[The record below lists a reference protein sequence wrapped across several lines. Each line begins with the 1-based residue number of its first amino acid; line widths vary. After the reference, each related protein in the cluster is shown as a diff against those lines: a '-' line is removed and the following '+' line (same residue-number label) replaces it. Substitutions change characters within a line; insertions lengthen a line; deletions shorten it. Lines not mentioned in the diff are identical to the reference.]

1 MKKQRKRIY
10 TALLCTCFL
19 FSTASVP
26 VSAAET
32 EQEEE
37 MTTLSSRSGG
47 TEVSTKE
54 ALTSALVDSNISKI
68 TLEKDIDIND
78 ALTVNRAVKL
88 DLNGFVLRM
97 TGEDSV
103 IKVGQGGE
111 LTIADSNKDKT
122 HKFAQNTA
130 GLSAGLWE
138 LVDDSSTTSKT
149 VNGGII
155 TGGKAQKGGGV
166 YVAPGGKLHMTGG
179 SIVGCQ
185 ASKDGGGVYLDDD
198 SQTDA
203 SSEFTMTDSS
213 IIGCT
218 ASGHGGGVAVNPAC
232 KFTMDNDSEI
242 RSCTARLGGGVY
254 TNNSDTN
261 RKGVFTLRNGAILSC
276 TADTSG
282 FLFSQGGGVYNS
294 GAFIME
300 GGTIKGCTAIKER
313 PTGGVLNR
321 REFTMSGG
329 MIGESEN
336 DESHVY
342 NDAITAAVFTI
353 SGDATIYTN
362 VANDSRLN
370 ADGGKVFGEVT
381 NAVKNWSSAVI
392 AGTEGVAGS
401 TEFKGKVTNNCIIE
415 KGQFTGDVTNDGGG
429 TIKGGVFTGSVTN
442 NLGTILGGD
451 FSKAS
456 LSGEL
461 VITFDPNNGGNSSKQ
476 KVDWSKEGT
485 PLEVPTTEPTKE
497 GHTFEGW
504 YYDNN
509 GVNTKWDFKTD
520 RARYTMTLKAKW
532 EANTYNVTVKDD
544 GNGTA
549 SADPAPAKMG
559 AEVSLTATPNSGY
572 HFKKWEV
579 VPDKVKI
586 ENNKFTMPAAHV
598 TVKAIFERNTSSG
611 GSGGG
616 GGGTTYY
623 TLTFETNGGDSIQA
637 IRAARGKTL
646 DLSAYTPMR
655 DGYDFGGWYADKDL
669 TQRITEIKLS
679 GSKTVYADWKKREP
693 DEPDAVKN
701 PFADVNAGDW
711 FYRDV
716 LFSYEKG
723 LMSGMDAAA
732 FAPYA
737 NTTRAQIAV
746 IFYRMEGSPAVEGE
760 NSFTDVVRGSGTA
773 WFYDAVTWA
782 QQNGIMGGYDNSS
795 FAPNDPITREQLA
808 AIFYRY
814 AQYKSYDTTQ
824 GGMAIREFG
833 DYESISD
840 YAMGAMAWA
849 VNTGLV
855 KGDSNLLYPNG
866 TATRAEIAAM
876 LHRFV
881 ENGMK

>member
-37 MTTLSSRSGG
+37 MTTLSSRSGEA
-47 TEVSTKE
+47 EVSTVE
-54 ALTSALVDSNISKI
+54 DLTSALGDSTKDTVKLTANII
-68 TLEKDIDIND
+68 IDTT
-78 ALTVNRAVKL
+78 LTVNRAVTL
-88 DLNGFVLRM
+88 DLNGFVLRIP
-97 TGEDSV
+97 EKDSV
-103 IKVGQGGE
+103 IKVEQGGE
-111 LTIADSNKDKT
+111 LTIADSDKT
-122 HKFAQNTA
+122 TEHKFAQNPD
-130 GLSAGLWE
+130 GLWV
-138 LVDDSSTTSKT
+138 LVSDDSTTSKT
-149 VNGGII
+149 VKGGII

-166 YVAPGGKLHMTGG
+166 YVAPGGKLNMTGG

-185 ASKDGGGVYLDDD
+185 AKFGGGVYLDNND
-198 SQTDA
+198 QTGEP
-203 SSEFTMTDSS
+203 SEFTMTSS
-213 IIGCT
+213 RIIGCT
-218 ASGHGGGVAVNPAC
+218 ASDNGGGVAVNPAC
-232 KFTMDNDSEI
+232 TFTMNNGSEI
-242 RSCTARLGGGVY
+242 RSCTARNGGGVY
-254 TNNSDTN
+254 TNTS
-261 RKGVFTLRNGAILSC
+261 RKNGNGVFTLRNGAILSC
-276 TADTSG
+276 MVNTSEHPR
-282 FLFSQGGGVYNS
+282 SRGGGVYNEGS
-294 GAFIME
+294 FIME
-300 GGTIKGCTAIKER
+300 NGTIKGCTAIKER
-313 PTGGVLNR
+313 LTGGVYNLK
-321 REFTMSGG
+321 EFTMSGG
-329 MIGESEN
+329 TIGEEGKTD

-342 NDAITAAVFTI
+342 NVADKTAAFTI
-353 SGDATIYTN
+353 SGTAKIYTN

-370 ADGGKVFGEVT
+370 ADGGEIFGEVT

-392 AGTEGVAGS
+392 AGTEGAADS

-415 KGQFTGDVTNDGGG
+415 KGQFTGEVVNGGSG
-429 TIKGGVFTGSVTN
+429 TIRGGAFKGSVTN
-442 NLGTILGGD
+442 NLGAILGGD
-451 FSKAS
+451 FSQAT

-461 VITFDPNNGGNSSKQ
+461 AITFDPDNGEEPDTQ
-476 KVDWSKEGT
+476 KVDWSHGGAT
-485 PLEVPTTEPTKE
+485 LTAPSEPTKE
-497 GHTFEGW
+497 EHTFEGW

-509 GVNTKWDFKTD
+509 GENTEWNFETD
-520 RARYTMTLKAKW
+520 RAKYTMTLTAQWK
-532 EANTYNVTVKDD
+532 ANTYTVTVKDD

-549 SADPAPAKMG
+549 LADPASAKMG
-559 AEVSLTATPNSGY
+559 AEVRLTAMPNSGY
-572 HFKKWEV
+572 HFKEWEV
-579 VPDKVKI
+579 IPDKVKI
-586 ENNKFTMPAAHV
+586 EDNKFTMPAAHV

-611 GSGGG
+611 SGGGG

-623 TLTFETNGGDSIQA
+623 TLTFETNGGDSMQA

-655 DGYDFGGWYADKDL
+655 DGYDFGGWYADKAL

-679 GSKTVYADWKKREP
+679 GSKTVYADWKKR
-693 DEPDAVKN
+693 EPDAVKN

-782 QQNGIMGGYDNSS
+782 QKNGIMGGYSNSS

-814 AQYKSYDTTQ
+814 AQYKGYDTTQ
-824 GGMAIREFG
+824 GGMAIREFD

-855 KGDSNLLYPNG
+855 KGDSNLLYPKG
-866 TATRAEIAAM
+866 TATRAELAAL
-876 LHRFV
+876 LHRFA

>member
-37 MTTLSSRSGG
+37 MTTLSNRSGG
-47 TEVSTKE
+47 AEVSTKDE
-54 ALTSALVDSNISKI
+54 LTSALGDSNISKI
-68 TLEKDIDIND
+68 TLKQDIAISDT
-78 ALTVNRAVKL
+78 LTVNRAVTL
-88 DLNGFVLRM
+88 DLSGFVLQR
-97 TGEDSV
+97 TGEGSV
-103 IKVGQGGE
+103 IKVEQGGE
-111 LTIADSNKDKT
+111 LTIADSGKDT
-122 HKFAQNTA
+122 AHKFDQNTA
-130 GLSAGLWE
+130 GLWE
-138 LVDDSSTTSKT
+138 LNSNGSET

-166 YVAPGGKLHMTGG
+166 YVAPGGKLNMTGG

-185 ASKDGGGVYLDDD
+185 ARYGGGVYLDNND
-198 SQTDA
+198 QTGEP
-203 SSEFTMTDSS
+203 SEFTMTSRS

-218 ASGHGGGVAVNPAC
+218 ASDYGGGVAVNPKC
-232 KFTMDNDSEI
+232 TFTMNNGSAV

-254 TNNSDTN
+254 TNNNGTN
-261 RKGVFTLRNGAILSC
+261 GPGVFTLRNGAILSC
-276 TADTSG
+276 KADSW
-282 FLFSQGGGVYNS
+282 GGGVYNEGS
-294 GAFIME
+294 FIME
-300 GGTIKGCTAIKER
+300 DGTIKNCTAGWDGSSS
-313 PTGGVLNR
+313 GGVFNH

-329 MIGESEN
+329 AIGEEN
-336 DESHVY
+336 KTDKSHVY
-342 NDAITAAVFTI
+342 NNSFTSAIFTI

-370 ADGGKVFGEVT
+370 ADGGEIFGDVT
-381 NAVKNWSSAVI
+381 NAVYSEYGAVI
-392 AGTEGVAGS
+392 AGTEGAADS
-401 TEFKGKVTNNCIIE
+401 TKFSGAVTNNE
-415 KGQFTGDVTNDGGG
+415 TGTIAGG
-429 TIKGGVFTGSVTN
+429 TFTHTVTN
-442 NLGTILGGD
+442 NVNTVTNNVGTILGGD
-451 FSKAS
+451 FSKAT
-456 LSGEL
+456 LIGKL
-461 VITFDPNNGGNSSKQ
+461 AITFDPNNEGNSSKQ
-476 KVDWSKEGT
+476 KVVWSTDGAE
-485 PLEVPTTEPTKE
+485 LLVPTPEPTKE

-509 GVNTKWDFKTD
+509 GKNTKWDFETD
-520 RARYTMTLKAKW
+520 RAKYTMTLTAQWKA
-532 EANTYNVTVKDD
+532 
-544 GNGTA
+544 
-549 SADPAPAKMG
+549 
-559 AEVSLTATPNSGY
+559 
-572 HFKKWEV
+572 
-579 VPDKVKI
+579 
-586 ENNKFTMPAAHV
+586 
-598 TVKAIFERNTSSG
+598 NTSSSG
-611 GSGGG
+611 GGG

-623 TLTFETNGGDSIQA
+623 TLTFETNGGGSMQA

-679 GSKTVYADWKKREP
+679 GSKTVYADWKKR
-693 DEPDAVKN
+693 EPDAVKN

-760 NSFTDVVRGSGTA
+760 NSFADVVRGSGTA

-782 QQNGIMGGYDNSS
+782 QQNGIMGGYGNSS

-814 AQYKSYDTTQ
+814 AQYKGYDTTQ
-824 GGMAIREFG
+824 GGMAIREFD

-840 YAMGAMAWA
+840 YAMSAMAWA

>member
-32 EQEEE
+32 EQGE
-37 MTTLSSRSGG
+37 MITLSNRSGEA
-47 TEVSTKE
+47 EVSMKD
-54 ALTSALVDSNISKI
+54 ALTSALGDSNISKI
-68 TLEKDIDIND
+68 TLKQDIAISDT
-78 ALTVNRAVKL
+78 LTVNRAVTL

-97 TGEDSV
+97 TKEGSV
-103 IKVGQGGE
+103 IKVEQGGE
-111 LTIADSNKDKT
+111 LTIADSDTDKA
-122 HKFAQNTA
+122 HKFVQST
-130 GLSAGLWE
+130 GGLWV
-138 LVDDSSTTSKT
+138 LVDDSSKT
-149 VNGGII
+149 VYGGII
-155 TGGKAQKGGGV
+155 TGGNAQKGGGV
-166 YVAPGGKLHMTGG
+166 YVAPGGKLNMTGG

-185 ASKDGGGVYLDDD
+185 AKFGGGVYLDNND
-198 SQTDA
+198 QTGEP
-203 SSEFTMTDSS
+203 SEFTMTSS
-213 IIGCT
+213 RIIGCT
-218 ASGHGGGVAVNPAC
+218 ASDNGGGVAVNPAC
-232 KFTMDNDSEI
+232 TFTMNNGSEI
-242 RSCTARLGGGVY
+242 RSCTARNGGGVY
-254 TNNSDTN
+254 TNTS
-261 RKGVFTLRNGAILSC
+261 RKNGNGVFTLRNGAILSC

-282 FLFSQGGGVYNS
+282 HLSSRGGGVYNEGS
-294 GAFIME
+294 FIME
-300 GGTIKGCTAIKER
+300 NGTIKGCTAIKMKER
-313 PTGGVLNR
+313 PTGGVYNLK
-321 REFTMSGG
+321 EFTMRGG
-329 MIGESEN
+329 TIGEEGENEN

-342 NDAITAAVFTI
+342 NAADTAAVFTI
-353 SGDATIYTN
+353 SGTAKIYTN
-362 VANDSRLN
+362 VYNDSRLN
-370 ADGGKVFGEVT
+370 ADGGEIFGEVT

-392 AGTEGVAGS
+392 AGTEGAAGS

-415 KGQFTGDVTNDGGG
+415 KGQFTGEVMNDGGG
-429 TIKGGVFTGSVTN
+429 TIKGGTFTGSVTN
-442 NLGTILGGD
+442 NLGAILGGD
-451 FSKAS
+451 FSQAES
-456 LSGEL
+456 LSGKL
-461 VITFDPNNGGNSSKQ
+461 VITFDPNNGDNSSRQEVYWK
-476 KVDWSKEGT
+476 KEGA
-485 PLEVPTTEPTKE
+485 PLIAPIPKPTKE
-497 GHTFEGW
+497 EHTFEGW
-504 YYDNN
+504 YYDNKGEN
-509 GVNTKWDFKTD
+509 RKWDFETD
-520 RARYTMTLKAKW
+520 RAQYTMTLTAKW
-532 EANTYNVTVKDD
+532 
-544 GNGTA
+544 
-549 SADPAPAKMG
+549 
-559 AEVSLTATPNSGY
+559 
-572 HFKKWEV
+572 
-579 VPDKVKI
+579 
-586 ENNKFTMPAAHV
+586 
-598 TVKAIFERNTSSG
+598 KANTSSSG
-611 GSGGG
+611 GGG

-623 TLTFETNGGDSIQA
+623 TLTFETNGGGSMQA

-679 GSKTVYADWKKREP
+679 GSKTVYADWKKR
-693 DEPDAVKN
+693 EPDAVKN

-760 NSFTDVVRGSGTA
+760 NSFTDVVRDSGTA

-782 QQNGIMGGYDNSS
+782 QKNGIMGGYGNSS

-814 AQYKSYDTTQ
+814 AQYKGYDTTQ
-824 GGMAIREFG
+824 GGMAIREFD

-855 KGDSNLLYPNG
+855 KGDSNLLYPKG
-866 TATRAEIAAM
+866 TATRAEIAA
-876 LHRFV
+876 LFHRFA

>member
-37 MTTLSSRSGG
+37 MTTLSSRSGEA
-47 TEVSTKE
+47 EVSTKD
-54 ALTSALVDSNISKI
+54 ALTSALGDSNISKI
-68 TLEKDIDIND
+68 TLKQDIAISDT
-78 ALTVNRAVKL
+78 LTVNRAVTL

-97 TGEDSV
+97 TKEGSV
-103 IKVGQGGE
+103 IKVEQGGE
-111 LTIADSNKDKT
+111 LTIADSDTDKA
-122 HKFAQNTA
+122 HKFVQST
-130 GLSAGLWE
+130 GGLWV
-138 LVDDSSTTSKT
+138 LVDDSSKT
-149 VNGGII
+149 VYGGII
-155 TGGKAQKGGGV
+155 TGGNAQKGGGV
-166 YVAPGGKLHMTGG
+166 YVAPGGKLNMTGG

-185 ASKDGGGVYLDDD
+185 AKFGGGVYLDNND
-198 SQTDA
+198 QTGEP
-203 SSEFTMTDSS
+203 SEFTMTSS
-213 IIGCT
+213 RIIGCT
-218 ASGHGGGVAVNPAC
+218 ASDNGGGVAVNPAC
-232 KFTMDNDSEI
+232 TFTMNNGSEI
-242 RSCTARLGGGVY
+242 RSCTARNGGGVY
-254 TNNSDTN
+254 TNTS
-261 RKGVFTLRNGAILSC
+261 RKNGNGVFTLRNGAILSC

-282 FLFSQGGGVYNS
+282 HLSSRGGGVYNEGS
-294 GAFIME
+294 FIME
-300 GGTIKGCTAIKER
+300 NGTIKGCTAIKMKER
-313 PTGGVLNR
+313 PTGGVYNLK
-321 REFTMSGG
+321 EFTMRGG
-329 MIGESEN
+329 TIGEEGENEN

-342 NDAITAAVFTI
+342 NAADTAAVFTI
-353 SGDATIYTN
+353 SGTAKIYTN
-362 VANDSRLN
+362 VYNDSRLN
-370 ADGGKVFGEVT
+370 ADGGEIFGEVT

-392 AGTEGVAGS
+392 AGTEGAAGS

-415 KGQFTGDVTNDGGG
+415 KGQFTGEVMNDGGG
-429 TIKGGVFTGSVTN
+429 TIKGGTFTGSVTN
-442 NLGTILGGD
+442 NLGAILGGD
-451 FSKAS
+451 FSQAES
-456 LSGEL
+456 LSGKL
-461 VITFDPNNGGNSSKQ
+461 VITFDPNNGDNSSRQEVYWK
-476 KVDWSKEGT
+476 KEGA
-485 PLEVPTTEPTKE
+485 PLIAPIPKPTKE
-497 GHTFEGW
+497 EHTFEGW
-504 YYDNN
+504 YYDNKGEN
-509 GVNTKWDFKTD
+509 RKWDFETD
-520 RARYTMTLKAKW
+520 RARYTMTLTAKW
-532 EANTYNVTVKDD
+532 KANTYNVTVEND

-549 SADPAPAKMG
+549 SADPASAKMDDKV
-559 AEVSLTATPNSGY
+559 ELIATPKSGY
-572 HFKKWEV
+572 HFKEWEV
-579 VPDKVKI
+579 ISGNVKI
-586 ENNKFTMPAAHV
+586 EDNKFTMPAENV
-598 TVKAIFERNTSSG
+598 TVKAIFERNASS
-611 GSGGG
+611 SGGG

-623 TLTFETNGGDSIQA
+623 TLTFETNGGGSMQA

-693 DEPDAVKN
+693 DAVKN

-711 FYRDV
+711 FYQDV

-760 NSFTDVVRGSGTA
+760 NSFTDVVRDSGTA

-782 QQNGIMGGYDNSS
+782 QKNGIMGGYGNSS

-814 AQYKSYDTTQ
+814 AQYKGYDTTQ
-824 GGMAIREFG
+824 GGMAIREFD

-855 KGDSNLLYPNG
+855 KGDSNLLYPKG
-866 TATRAEIAAM
+866 TATRAEIAA
-876 LHRFV
+876 LFHRFA

>member
-32 EQEEE
+32 EQEE
-37 MTTLSSRSGG
+37 MTTLSNRSGEA
-47 TEVSTKE
+47 EVST
-54 ALTSALVDSNISKI
+54 AADLTSALGDSNISKI
-68 TLEKDIDIND
+68 TLEQDIPISDT
-78 ALTVNRAVKL
+78 LTVNRAVTL
-88 DLNGFVLRM
+88 DLNGFVLQR
-97 TGEDSV
+97 TGEGSV
-103 IKVGQGGE
+103 IKVEQGGE
-111 LTIADSNKDKT
+111 LTIADSNKNT
-122 HKFAQNTA
+122 AHKFAQNTN
-130 GLSAGLWE
+130 GLWE
-138 LVDDSSTTSKT
+138 LVDGSSTSSKT

-155 TGGKAQKGGGV
+155 TGGKAQNGGGV

-185 ASKDGGGVYLDDD
+185 AKDGGGVYLDDD

-218 ASGHGGGVAVNPAC
+218 ASGYGGGVAVNPAC

-254 TNNSDTN
+254 TDNSDAN
-261 RKGVFTLRNGAILSC
+261 GPGVFTLRNGAILSC
-276 TADTSG
+276 TANPSDY
-282 FLFSQGGGVYNS
+282 LFSQGGGVYNL
-294 GAFIME
+294 GAFIMKS
-300 GGTIKGCTAIKER
+300 GTIKGCTAIKER

-329 MIGESEN
+329 MIGKEDKT

-342 NDAITAAVFTI
+342 NDATEAAVLTI
-353 SGDATIYTN
+353 SGDAKIYTN

-370 ADGGKVFGEVT
+370 AYGGEIFGDVT
-381 NAVKNWSSAVI
+381 NAVASRYAVI
-392 AGTEGVAGS
+392 TGTEEAAGS
-401 TEFKGKVTNNCIIE
+401 TEFSGAVINN
-415 KGQFTGDVTNDGGG
+415 KAG
-429 TIKGGVFTGSVTN
+429 TIAGGVFTGSVTN

-451 FSKAS
+451 FSQAEP
-456 LSGEL
+456 LNGQL
-461 VITFDPNNGGNSSKQ
+461 AITFDPNNGDKSSRQ
-476 KVDWSKEGT
+476 EVVWSKGGAK
-485 PLEVPTTEPTKE
+485 LLVPTPEPTKE

-504 YYDNN
+504 CYDNN
-509 GVNTKWDFKTD
+509 GVNTEWDFETD
-520 RARYTMTLKAKW
+520 RAKYTMTLTAQW
-532 EANTYNVTVKDD
+532 EANTYNVTVEND

-549 SADPAPAKMG
+549 SAAPAPASMG

-579 VPDKVKI
+579 VSDNVEI
-586 ENNKFTMPAAHV
+586 EDNKFTMPAAHV
-598 TVKAIFERNTSSG
+598 TVKAIFERNASSSG
-611 GSGGG
+611 GGG

-623 TLTFETNGGDSIQA
+623 TLTFETNGGDSMQA

-679 GSKTVYADWKKREP
+679 GSKTVYADWKKR
-693 DEPDAVKN
+693 EPDAVKN

-760 NSFTDVVRGSGTA
+760 NSFADVVRGSGTA

-814 AQYKSYDTTQ
+814 AQYKGYDTTQ

-840 YAMGAMAWA
+840 YAMSAMAWA

>member
-32 EQEEE
+32 EQEE
-37 MTTLSSRSGG
+37 MTTLSSRSGEA
-47 TEVSTKE
+47 EVSTKDE
-54 ALTSALVDSNISKI
+54 LTSALGDS
-68 TLEKDIDIND
+68 TKDTVKLTADIIIDTT
-78 ALTVNRAVKL
+78 LTVNRAVTL

-97 TGEDSV
+97 TEKDSV
-103 IKVGQGGE
+103 IKVEQGGN
-111 LTIADSNKDKT
+111 LTIADSDKT
-122 HKFAQNTA
+122 KAHKFAQNTD
-130 GLSAGLWE
+130 GLWV
-138 LVDDSSTTSKT
+138 LVDGSSTSSKT

-155 TGGKAQKGGGV
+155 TGGKAKKGGGV
-166 YVAPGGKLHMTGG
+166 YVAPGGKLNMTGG

-185 ASKDGGGVYLDDD
+185 ARDGGGVYLDNND
-198 SQTDA
+198 QTGGF
-203 SSEFTMTDSS
+203 SEFTMTDSR

-218 ASGHGGGVAVNPAC
+218 ASDTGGGVVVDPAC
-232 KFTMDNDSEI
+232 TFTMDNDSEI

-261 RKGVFTLRNGAILSC
+261 GKGVFTLRNGAILSC

-282 FLFSQGGGVYNS
+282 FLFSQGGGVYNL
-294 GAFIME
+294 GAFIMKS
-300 GGTIKGCTAIKER
+300 GTIKGCTAIKER

-329 MIGESEN
+329 MIGKEDKT

-342 NDAITAAVFTI
+342 NDATEAAVLTI
-353 SGDATIYTN
+353 SGAAKIYTN

-370 ADGGKVFGEVT
+370 AYGGEISGDVT
-381 NAVKNWSSAVI
+381 NAVASRYAVI
-392 AGTEGVAGS
+392 TGTEEAAGS
-401 TEFKGKVTNNCIIE
+401 TEFSGAVINNE
-415 KGQFTGDVTNDGGG
+415 AG
-429 TIKGGVFTGSVTN
+429 TIAGGVFTGSVTN
-442 NLGTILGGD
+442 NLGAILGGD
-451 FSKAS
+451 FSRAKP
-456 LSGEL
+456 LSGKL
-461 VITFDPNNGGNSSKQ
+461 VITFNPNNEGISSSQ
-476 KVDWSKEGT
+476 KVDWSKDGAT
-485 PLEVPTTEPTKE
+485 LLVPTPEPTKE

-509 GVNTKWDFKTD
+509 GENTKWNFETD
-520 RARYTMTLKAKW
+520 KAKYTMTLKAKW
-532 EANTYNVTVKDD
+532 KANTYNVTVEND

-549 SADPAPAKMG
+549 LADPASAKMDE
-559 AEVSLTATPNSGY
+559 EVRLTPMPNSGY
-572 HFKKWEV
+572 HFKEWEV
-579 VPDKVKI
+579 ISDNVKI
-586 ENNKFTMPAAHV
+586 EDNKFTMPAAHV
-598 TVKAIFERNTSSG
+598 TVKAIFERNASSG

-623 TLTFETNGGDSIQA
+623 TLTFETNGGGSMQA

-693 DEPDAVKN
+693 NEPDAVKN

-782 QQNGIMGGYDNSS
+782 QKNGIMGGYSNSS

-814 AQYKSYDTTQ
+814 AQYKGYDTTQ
-824 GGMAIREFG
+824 GGMAIREFD

-840 YAMGAMAWA
+840 YAMSAMAWA

-855 KGDSNLLYPNG
+855 KGDSNLLYPKG
-866 TATRAEIAAM
+866 TATRAELAAM

>member
-32 EQEEE
+32 EQEE

-47 TEVSTKE
+47 AEVSTPE
-54 ALTSALVDSNISKI
+54 DLASALGDSNISKI
-68 TLEKDIDIND
+68 TLKQDIHISDT
-78 ALTVNRAVKL
+78 LTVNRAVTL

-111 LTIADSNKDKT
+111 LTIADSDKNT
-122 HKFAQNTA
+122 AHKFAQNTA

-138 LVDDSSTTSKT
+138 LVSDDSTTSKT
-149 VNGGII
+149 VSGGII

-166 YVAPGGKLHMTGG
+166 YVAPGGKLNMTGG

-185 ASKDGGGVYLDDD
+185 ARYGGGVYLDNND
-198 SQTDA
+198 QTGEP
-203 SSEFTMTDSS
+203 SEFTMTSS
-213 IIGCT
+213 RIIGCT
-218 ASGHGGGVAVNPAC
+218 ASEQGGGVVVDPAC
-232 KFTMDNDSEI
+232 TFTMDNDSEI

-261 RKGVFTLRNGAILSC
+261 GKGVFTLRNGAILSC

-282 FLFSQGGGVYNS
+282 FLFSQGGGVYNL
-294 GAFIME
+294 GAFIMKS
-300 GGTIKGCTAIKER
+300 GTIKGCTAIKER

-329 MIGESEN
+329 MIGKEDKT

-342 NDAITAAVFTI
+342 NDATEAAVLTI
-353 SGDATIYTN
+353 SGAAKIYTN

-370 ADGGKVFGEVT
+370 AYGGEISGEVK
-381 NAVKNWSSAVI
+381 NAVDSRYAVI
-392 AGTEGVAGS
+392 TGTEEAAGS
-401 TEFKGKVTNNCIIE
+401 TEFSGAVINSE
-415 KGQFTGDVTNDGGG
+415 AG
-429 TIKGGVFTGSVTN
+429 TIAGGVFTGSVTN
-442 NLGTILGGD
+442 NLGAILGGD
-451 FSKAS
+451 FSQAT

-461 VITFDPNNGGNSSKQ
+461 AITFDPDNGEEPDTQ
-476 KVDWSKEGT
+476 KVDWSHGGAT
-485 PLEVPTTEPTKE
+485 LTAPSEPTKE
-497 GHTFEGW
+497 EHTFEGW

-509 GVNTKWDFKTD
+509 GENTEWNFETD
-520 RARYTMTLKAKW
+520 KAKYTMTLTAQWK
-532 EANTYNVTVKDD
+532 ANTYTVTVEND

-549 SADPAPAKMG
+549 SADPASAKMG
-559 AEVSLTATPNSGY
+559 AEVSLTAMPKSGY
-572 HFKKWEV
+572 HFKRWEV
-579 VPDKVKI
+579 VPDKVEI
-586 ENNKFTMPAAHV
+586 ENNKFTMPADDV
-598 TVKAIFERNTSSG
+598 TVKAIFERNASSG

-623 TLTFETNGGDSIQA
+623 TLTFETNGGDSMQA

-655 DGYDFGGWYADKDL
+655 DGYDFGGWYADKAL

-693 DEPDAVKN
+693 NEPDAVKN

-723 LMSGMDAAA
+723 LMSGMDTAV

-760 NSFTDVVRGSGTA
+760 NSFTDVVRDSGTA

-782 QQNGIMGGYDNSS
+782 QKNGIMGGYGNSS

-814 AQYKSYDTTQ
+814 AQYKGYDTTQ
-824 GGMAIREFG
+824 GGMAIREFD

-855 KGDSNLLYPNG
+855 KGDSNLLYPKG
-866 TATRAEIAAM
+866 TATRAEIAA
-876 LHRFV
+876 LFHRFA

>member
-32 EQEEE
+32 EQEE
-37 MTTLSSRSGG
+37 MTTLSNRSGEA
-47 TEVSTKE
+47 EVST
-54 ALTSALVDSNISKI
+54 AADLTSALGDS
-68 TLEKDIDIND
+68 TKDTVKLTADIIIDTT
-78 ALTVNRAVKL
+78 LTVNRAVTL

-97 TGEDSV
+97 TKEGSV
-103 IKVGQGGE
+103 IKVEQGGN
-111 LTIADSNKDKT
+111 LTIADSDTDKA
-122 HKFAQNTA
+122 HKFVQHN
-130 GLSAGLWE
+130 GLWV
-138 LVDDSSTTSKT
+138 LVDDGIKT
-149 VNGGII
+149 VKGGII
-155 TGGKAQKGGGV
+155 TGGNAQKGGGV
-166 YVAPGGKLHMTGG
+166 YVALGGKLKMTGG

-185 ASKDGGGVYLDDD
+185 ASRDGGGVYLDSDNK
-198 SQTDA
+198 TDEY
-203 SSEFTMTDSS
+203 SEFTMTSSS

-218 ASGHGGGVAVNPAC
+218 ASDSGGGVVVNPAC
-232 KFTMDNDSEI
+232 KFTMDNGSEI
-242 RSCTARLGGGVY
+242 RSCTARIGGGVY
-254 TNNSDTN
+254 ISTSSANGN
-261 RKGVFTLRNGAILSC
+261 GVFTLRNGDIFLC
-276 TADTSG
+276 TTAAR
-282 FLFSQGGGVYNS
+282 GGGVYNEGS
-294 GAFIME
+294 FIME
-300 GGTIKGCTAIKER
+300 DGTIKNCTAGWDWSSS
-313 PTGGVLNR
+313 GGVFNHG
-321 REFTMSGG
+321 EFTMSGG
-329 MIGESEN
+329 MIGEKDKP

-342 NDAITAAVFTI
+342 NAANTAAVFTI
-353 SGDATIYTN
+353 SGDATIYAN
-362 VANDSRLN
+362 VANNSRLN
-370 ADGGKVFGEVT
+370 ADGGEIFGEVK
-381 NAVKNWSSAVI
+381 NAVDSRYAVI
-392 AGTEGVAGS
+392 TGTEGVAGS

-429 TIKGGVFTGSVTN
+429 TIKGGTFINNKVTN
-442 NLGTILGGD
+442 NLGAILGGD
-451 FSKAS
+451 FSQAKF
-456 LSGEL
+456 LSGKL
-461 VITFDPNNGGNSSKQ
+461 AITFDPNNGDNMQVDWEK
-476 KVDWSKEGT
+476 DWSKDGAKLST
-485 PLEVPTTEPTKE
+485 PTPEPTKE

-509 GVNTKWDFKTD
+509 GVNTKWDFETD
-520 RARYTMTLKAKW
+520 RAKYTMTLKAKW
-532 EANTYNVTVKDD
+532 
-544 GNGTA
+544 
-549 SADPAPAKMG
+549 
-559 AEVSLTATPNSGY
+559 
-572 HFKKWEV
+572 
-579 VPDKVKI
+579 
-586 ENNKFTMPAAHV
+586 
-598 TVKAIFERNTSSG
+598 KANTSSSSG
-611 GSGGG
+611 GGG

-623 TLTFETNGGDSIQA
+623 TLTFETNGGGSMQA

-693 DEPDAVKN
+693 NEPDAVKN

-760 NSFTDVVRGSGTA
+760 NSFTDVVRDSGTA
-773 WFYDAVTWA
+773 WFYDAVTWV
-782 QQNGIMGGYDNSS
+782 QKNGIMGGYSNSS

-814 AQYKSYDTTQ
+814 AQYKGYDTTQ
-824 GGMAIREFG
+824 GGMAIREFD

-855 KGDSNLLYPNG
+855 KGDSNLLYPKG
-866 TATRAEIAAM
+866 TATRAELAAL
-876 LHRFV
+876 LHRFA

>member
-32 EQEEE
+32 EQGE
-37 MTTLSSRSGG
+37 MITLSNRSGEA
-47 TEVSTKE
+47 EVSTKD
-54 ALTSALVDSNISKI
+54 ALTSALGDSNISKI
-68 TLEKDIDIND
+68 TLKQDIAISDT
-78 ALTVNRAVKL
+78 LTVNRAVTL

-97 TGEDSV
+97 TKEGSV
-103 IKVGQGGE
+103 IKVEQGGE
-111 LTIADSNKDKT
+111 LTIADSDTDKA
-122 HKFAQNTA
+122 HKFVQST
-130 GLSAGLWE
+130 GGLWV
-138 LVDDSSTTSKT
+138 LVDDSSKT
-149 VNGGII
+149 VYGGII
-155 TGGKAQKGGGV
+155 TGGNAQKGGGV
-166 YVAPGGKLHMTGG
+166 YVAPGGKLNMTGG

-185 ASKDGGGVYLDDD
+185 AKFGGGVYLDNND
-198 SQTDA
+198 QTGEP
-203 SSEFTMTDSS
+203 SEFTMTSS
-213 IIGCT
+213 RIIGCT
-218 ASGHGGGVAVNPAC
+218 ASDNGGGVAVNPAC
-232 KFTMDNDSEI
+232 TFTMNNGSEI
-242 RSCTARLGGGVY
+242 RSCTARNGGGVY
-254 TNNSDTN
+254 TNTS
-261 RKGVFTLRNGAILSC
+261 RKNGNGVFTLRNGAILSC

-282 FLFSQGGGVYNS
+282 HLSSRGGGVYNEGS
-294 GAFIME
+294 FIME
-300 GGTIKGCTAIKER
+300 NGTIKGCTAIKMKER
-313 PTGGVLNR
+313 PTGGVYNLK
-321 REFTMSGG
+321 EFTMRGG
-329 MIGESEN
+329 TIGEEGENEN

-342 NDAITAAVFTI
+342 NAADTAAVFTI
-353 SGDATIYTN
+353 SGTAKIYTN
-362 VANDSRLN
+362 VYNDSRLN
-370 ADGGKVFGEVT
+370 ADGGEIFGEVT

-392 AGTEGVAGS
+392 AGTEGAAGS

-415 KGQFTGDVTNDGGG
+415 KGQFTGEVMNDGGG
-429 TIKGGVFTGSVTN
+429 TIKGGTFTGSVTN
-442 NLGTILGGD
+442 NLGAILGGD
-451 FSKAS
+451 FSQAES
-456 LSGEL
+456 LSGKL
-461 VITFDPNNGGNSSKQ
+461 VITFDPNNGDNSSRQEVYWK
-476 KVDWSKEGT
+476 KEGA
-485 PLEVPTTEPTKE
+485 PLIAPIPKPTKE
-497 GHTFEGW
+497 EHTFEGW
-504 YYDNN
+504 YYDNKGEN
-509 GVNTKWDFKTD
+509 RKWDFETD
-520 RARYTMTLKAKW
+520 RARYTMTLTAKW
-532 EANTYNVTVKDD
+532 KANTYNVTVEND

-549 SADPAPAKMG
+549 SADPASAKMDDKV
-559 AEVSLTATPNSGY
+559 ELIATPKSGY
-572 HFKKWEV
+572 HFKEWEV
-579 VPDKVKI
+579 ISGNVKI
-586 ENNKFTMPAAHV
+586 EDNKFTMPAENV
-598 TVKAIFERNTSSG
+598 TVKAIFERNASS
-611 GSGGG
+611 SGGG

-623 TLTFETNGGDSIQA
+623 TLTFETNDGGSMQA

-655 DGYDFGGWYADKDL
+655 DGYDFGGWYADSAL

-679 GSKTVYADWKKREP
+679 GSKTVYADWKKR
-693 DEPDAVKN
+693 EPDAVKN

-760 NSFTDVVRGSGTA
+760 NSFTDVVRDSGTA

-782 QQNGIMGGYDNSS
+782 QKNGIMGGYGNSS

-814 AQYKSYDTTQ
+814 AQYKGYDTTQ
-824 GGMAIREFG
+824 GGMAIREFD

-855 KGDSNLLYPNG
+855 KGDSNLLYPKG
-866 TATRAEIAAM
+866 TATRAEIAA
-876 LHRFV
+876 LFHRFA

>member
-37 MTTLSSRSGG
+37 MTTLSSRSGEA
-47 TEVSTKE
+47 EVSTVE
-54 ALTSALVDSNISKI
+54 DLTSALGDSTKDTVKLTANII
-68 TLEKDIDIND
+68 IDTT
-78 ALTVNRAVKL
+78 LTVNRAVTL
-88 DLNGFVLRM
+88 DLNGFVLRIP
-97 TGEDSV
+97 EKDSV
-103 IKVGQGGE
+103 IKVEQGGE
-111 LTIADSNKDKT
+111 LTIADSDKT
-122 HKFAQNTA
+122 TEHKFAQNPD
-130 GLSAGLWE
+130 GLWV
-138 LVDDSSTTSKT
+138 LVSDDSTTSKT
-149 VNGGII
+149 VKGGII
-155 TGGKAQKGGGV
+155 TGGNAQKGGGV
-166 YVAPGGKLHMTGG
+166 YVAPGGKLNMTGG

-185 ASKDGGGVYLDDD
+185 AKFGGGVYLDNND
-198 SQTDA
+198 QTGEP
-203 SSEFTMTDSS
+203 SEFTMTSS
-213 IIGCT
+213 RIIGCT
-218 ASGHGGGVAVNPAC
+218 ASDNGGGVAVNPAC
-232 KFTMDNDSEI
+232 TFTMNNGSEI
-242 RSCTARLGGGVY
+242 RSCTARNGGGVY
-254 TNNSDTN
+254 TNTS
-261 RKGVFTLRNGAILSC
+261 RKNGNGVFTLRNGAILSC

-282 FLFSQGGGVYNS
+282 HLFSRGGGVYNEGS
-294 GAFIME
+294 FIME
-300 GGTIKGCTAIKER
+300 NGTIKGCTAIKMKER
-313 PTGGVLNR
+313 PTGGVYNLK
-321 REFTMSGG
+321 EFTMRGG
-329 MIGESEN
+329 TIGEEGENEN

-342 NDAITAAVFTI
+342 NAADTAAVFTI
-353 SGDATIYTN
+353 SGTAKIYTN
-362 VANDSRLN
+362 VYNDSRLN
-370 ADGGKVFGEVT
+370 ADGGEIFGEVT

-392 AGTEGVAGS
+392 AGTEGAAGS

-415 KGQFTGDVTNDGGG
+415 KGQFTGEVMNDGGG
-429 TIKGGVFTGSVTN
+429 TIKGGTFTGSVTN
-442 NLGTILGGD
+442 NLGAILGGD
-451 FSKAS
+451 FSQAES
-456 LSGEL
+456 LSGKL
-461 VITFDPNNGGNSSKQ
+461 VITFDPNNGDNSSRQEVYWK
-476 KVDWSKEGT
+476 KEGA
-485 PLEVPTTEPTKE
+485 PLIAPIPKPTKE
-497 GHTFEGW
+497 EHTFEGW
-504 YYDNN
+504 YYDNKGEN
-509 GVNTKWDFKTD
+509 RKWDFETD
-520 RARYTMTLKAKW
+520 RARYTMTLTAKW
-532 EANTYNVTVKDD
+532 KANTYNVTVEND

-549 SADPAPAKMG
+549 SADPASAKMDDKV
-559 AEVSLTATPNSGY
+559 ELIATPKSGY
-572 HFKKWEV
+572 HFKEWEV
-579 VPDKVKI
+579 ISGNVKI
-586 ENNKFTMPAAHV
+586 EDNKFTMPAENV
-598 TVKAIFERNTSSG
+598 TVKAIFERNASS
-611 GSGGG
+611 SGGG

-623 TLTFETNGGDSIQA
+623 TLTFETNGGGSMQA

-679 GSKTVYADWKKREP
+679 GSKTVYADWKKR
-693 DEPDAVKN
+693 EPDAVKN

-760 NSFTDVVRGSGTA
+760 NSFTDVVRDSGTA

-782 QQNGIMGGYDNSS
+782 QQNGIMGGYGNSS

-814 AQYKSYDTTQ
+814 AQYKGYDTTQ
-824 GGMAIREFG
+824 GGMAIREFD

-855 KGDSNLLYPNG
+855 KGDSNLLYPKG
-866 TATRAEIAAM
+866 TATRAEIAA
-876 LHRFV
+876 LFHRFA

>member
-32 EQEEE
+32 EQGE
-37 MTTLSSRSGG
+37 MITLSNRSGEA
-47 TEVSTKE
+47 EVSTKD
-54 ALTSALVDSNISKI
+54 ALTSALGDSNISKI
-68 TLEKDIDIND
+68 TLKQDIAISDT
-78 ALTVNRAVKL
+78 LTVNRAVTL

-97 TGEDSV
+97 TKEGSV
-103 IKVGQGGE
+103 IKVEQGGE
-111 LTIADSNKDKT
+111 LTIADSDTDKA
-122 HKFAQNTA
+122 HKFVQST
-130 GLSAGLWE
+130 GGLWE
-138 LVDDSSTTSKT
+138 LVDDSRKT
-149 VNGGII
+149 VYGGII

-166 YVAPGGKLHMTGG
+166 YVAPGGKLNMTGG

-185 ASKDGGGVYLDDD
+185 ASHGGGVYLDNND
-198 SQTDA
+198 QTGEP
-203 SSEFTMTDSS
+203 SEFTMTSSS

-218 ASGHGGGVAVNPAC
+218 ASEHGGGVAVNPAC
-232 KFTMDNDSEI
+232 TFTMNNGSEI
-242 RSCTARLGGGVY
+242 RSCTARIGGGVY
-254 TNNSDTN
+254 TNNNDTN
-261 RKGVFTLRNGAILSC
+261 GKGVFTLRNGAILSC

-282 FLFSQGGGVYNS
+282 FLFSQGGGVYNA

-300 GGTIKGCTAIKER
+300 SGTIKGCTAIKER
-313 PTGGVLNR
+313 PTGGVFNR
-321 REFTMSGG
+321 REFTMRGG
-329 MIGESEN
+329 TIGEADKTD

-342 NDAITAAVFTI
+342 NDSITAAVFTI
-353 SGDATIYTN
+353 KDNAKIYTN
-362 VANDSRLN
+362 VVNDSRLN
-370 ADGGKVFGEVT
+370 ADGGEIFGDVT
-381 NAVKNWSSAVI
+381 NTVNSRSGAVI
-392 AGTEGVAGS
+392 AGPEGAADS
-401 TEFKGKVTNNCIIE
+401 TKFSGAVTNN
-415 KGQFTGDVTNDGGG
+415 GTG
-429 TIKGGVFTGSVTN
+429 TIAGGVFTGSVTN
-442 NLGTILGGD
+442 NLGAILGGD
-451 FSKAS
+451 FSQAKS
-456 LSGEL
+456 LKGRL
-461 VITFDPNNGGNSSKQ
+461 VITFDPNNGGNSSRQEVYWK
-476 KVDWSKEGT
+476 KDGA
-485 PLEVPTTEPTKE
+485 PLIAPIPKPTKE
-497 GHTFEGW
+497 GHTFAGW

-509 GVNTKWDFKTD
+509 GENTEWDFETD
-520 RARYTMTLKAKW
+520 RAKYTMRLTAQWKA
-532 EANTYNVTVKDD
+532 NIYNVTVEND

-549 SADPAPAKMG
+549 SAAPASAKMG
-559 AEVSLTATPNSGY
+559 DEVRLTAMPNSGY
-572 HFKKWEV
+572 HFKEWKVVSGEV
-579 VPDKVKI
+579 EI
-586 ENNKFTMPAAHV
+586 EDNKFTMPAEHV
-598 TVKAIFERNTSSG
+598 TVKAIFERNASSSG
-611 GSGGG
+611 GGG

-623 TLTFETNGGDSIQA
+623 TLTFATNGGDSIQA

-655 DGYDFGGWYADKDL
+655 DGYDFGGWYADKAL

-693 DEPDAVKN
+693 NEPDAVKN

-782 QQNGIMGGYDNSS
+782 QQNGIMGGYGNSS

-814 AQYKSYDTTQ
+814 AQYKGYDTTQ
-824 GGMAIREFG
+824 GGMAIREFD

-855 KGDSNLLYPNG
+855 KGDSNLLYPKG
-866 TATRAEIAAM
+866 TATRAEIAA
-876 LHRFV
+876 LFHRFA

>member
-32 EQEEE
+32 EQGE
-37 MTTLSSRSGG
+37 MITLSNRSGEA
-47 TEVSTKE
+47 EVSMKD
-54 ALTSALVDSNISKI
+54 ALTSALGDSNISKI
-68 TLEKDIDIND
+68 TLKQDIAISDT
-78 ALTVNRAVKL
+78 LTVNRAVTL

-97 TGEDSV
+97 TKEGSV
-103 IKVGQGGE
+103 IKVEQGGE
-111 LTIADSNKDKT
+111 LTIADSDTDKA
-122 HKFAQNTA
+122 HKFVQST
-130 GLSAGLWE
+130 GGLWV
-138 LVDDSSTTSKT
+138 LVDDSSKT
-149 VNGGII
+149 VYGGII
-155 TGGKAQKGGGV
+155 TGGNAQKGGGV
-166 YVAPGGKLHMTGG
+166 YVAPGGKLNMTGG

-185 ASKDGGGVYLDDD
+185 AKFGGGVYLDNND
-198 SQTDA
+198 QTGEP
-203 SSEFTMTDSS
+203 SEFTMTSS
-213 IIGCT
+213 RIIGCT
-218 ASGHGGGVAVNPAC
+218 ASDNGGGVAVNPAC
-232 KFTMDNDSEI
+232 TFTMNNGSEI
-242 RSCTARLGGGVY
+242 RSCTARNGGGVY
-254 TNNSDTN
+254 TNTS
-261 RKGVFTLRNGAILSC
+261 RKNGNGVFTLRNGAILSC

-282 FLFSQGGGVYNS
+282 HLSSRGGGVYNEGS
-294 GAFIME
+294 FIME
-300 GGTIKGCTAIKER
+300 NGTIKGCTSIKDDSS
-313 PTGGVLNR
+313 TGGVLNR
-321 REFTMSGG
+321 REFTMRGG
-329 MIGESEN
+329 TIGKEDKT

-342 NDAITAAVFTI
+342 NDANTAAVFTI
-353 SGDATIYTN
+353 SGAARIYTN
-362 VANDSRLN
+362 VANNSRLN
-370 ADGGKVFGEVT
+370 AYGGEISGEVK
-381 NAVKNWSSAVI
+381 NAVDSRYAVI
-392 AGTEGVAGS
+392 TGTEGAAGS

-415 KGQFTGDVTNDGGG
+415 KGQFTGEVMNDGGG
-429 TIKGGVFTGSVTN
+429 TIKGGTFTGSVTN
-442 NLGTILGGD
+442 NLGAILGGD
-451 FSKAS
+451 FSQAES
-456 LSGEL
+456 LSGKL
-461 VITFDPNNGGNSSKQ
+461 VITFDPNNGDNSSRQEVYWK
-476 KVDWSKEGT
+476 KEGA
-485 PLEVPTTEPTKE
+485 PLIAPIPKPTKE
-497 GHTFEGW
+497 EHTFEGW
-504 YYDNN
+504 YYDNKGEN
-509 GVNTKWDFKTD
+509 RKWDFETD
-520 RARYTMTLKAKW
+520 RARYTMTLTAKW
-532 EANTYNVTVKDD
+532 KANTYNVTVEND

-549 SADPAPAKMG
+549 SADPASAKMDDKV
-559 AEVSLTATPNSGY
+559 ELIATPKSGY
-572 HFKKWEV
+572 HFKEWEV
-579 VPDKVKI
+579 ISGNVKI
-586 ENNKFTMPAAHV
+586 EDNKFTMPAAHV
-598 TVKAIFERNTSSG
+598 TVKAIFERNASSG
-611 GSGGG
+611 SGG

-637 IRAARGKTL
+637 IRVARGKTL

-655 DGYDFGGWYADKDL
+655 DGYDFGGWYADKAL

-693 DEPDAVKN
+693 NEPDAVKN

-760 NSFTDVVRGSGTA
+760 NSFTDVVRDSGTA

-782 QQNGIMGGYDNSS
+782 QKNGIMGGYSNSS

-814 AQYKSYDTTQ
+814 AQYKGYDTTQ
-824 GGMAIREFG
+824 GGMAIREFD

-855 KGDSNLLYPNG
+855 KGDSNLLYPKG
-866 TATRAEIAAM
+866 TATRAELAA
-876 LHRFV
+876 LFHRFA

>member
-19 FSTASVP
+19 LSTASVP

-32 EQEEE
+32 EQEE
-37 MTTLSSRSGG
+37 MTTLSSRSGEA
-47 TEVSTKE
+47 EVST
-54 ALTSALVDSNISKI
+54 AADLTSALGDSNISKI
-68 TLEKDIDIND
+68 TLEQDIPISDT
-78 ALTVNRAVKL
+78 LTVNRAVTL
-88 DLNGFVLRM
+88 DLNGFVLQR
-97 TGEDSV
+97 TGEGSV
-103 IKVGQGGE
+103 IKVEQGGE
-111 LTIADSNKDKT
+111 LTIADSNKNT
-122 HKFAQNTA
+122 AHKFAQNTN
-130 GLSAGLWE
+130 GLWE
-138 LVDDSSTTSKT
+138 LVDGSSTSSKT

-155 TGGKAQKGGGV
+155 TGGKAQNGGGV

-185 ASKDGGGVYLDDD
+185 AKDGGGVYLDDD

-218 ASGHGGGVAVNPAC
+218 ASGYGGGVAVNPAC

-254 TNNSDTN
+254 TDNSDAN
-261 RKGVFTLRNGAILSC
+261 GPGVFTMRNGAILSC
-276 TADTSG
+276 TANPSDY
-282 FLFSQGGGVYNS
+282 LFSQGGGVYNL
-294 GAFIME
+294 GAFIMKS
-300 GGTIKGCTAIKER
+300 GTIKGCTAIKER

-329 MIGESEN
+329 MIGKEDKT

-342 NDAITAAVFTI
+342 NDATEAAVLTI
-353 SGDATIYTN
+353 SGDAKIYTN

-370 ADGGKVFGEVT
+370 AYGGEIFGDVT
-381 NAVKNWSSAVI
+381 NAVASRYAVI
-392 AGTEGVAGS
+392 TGTEEAAGS
-401 TEFKGKVTNNCIIE
+401 TEFSGAVINN
-415 KGQFTGDVTNDGGG
+415 KAG
-429 TIKGGVFTGSVTN
+429 TIAGGVFTGSVTN

-451 FSKAS
+451 FSQAEP
-456 LSGEL
+456 LNGQL
-461 VITFDPNNGGNSSKQ
+461 AITFDPNNGDKSSRQ
-476 KVDWSKEGT
+476 EVVWSKGGAK
-485 PLEVPTTEPTKE
+485 LLVPTPEPTKE

-504 YYDNN
+504 CYDNN
-509 GVNTKWDFKTD
+509 GVNTEWDFETD
-520 RARYTMTLKAKW
+520 RAKYTMTLTAQW
-532 EANTYNVTVKDD
+532 EANTYNVTVEND

-549 SADPAPAKMG
+549 SAAPAPASMG

-579 VPDKVKI
+579 VSDNVEI
-586 ENNKFTMPAAHV
+586 EDNKFTMPAAHV
-598 TVKAIFERNTSSG
+598 TVKAIFERNASSSG
-611 GSGGG
+611 GGG

-623 TLTFETNGGDSIQA
+623 TLTFETNGGGSMQA

-693 DEPDAVKN
+693 NEPDAVKN

-760 NSFTDVVRGSGTA
+760 NSFTDVVRDSGTA

-814 AQYKSYDTTQ
+814 AQYKGYDTTQ

-840 YAMGAMAWA
+840 YAMSAMAWA

>member
-37 MTTLSSRSGG
+37 MTTLSNRSGEA
-47 TEVSTKE
+47 EVSTPE
-54 ALTSALVDSNISKI
+54 DLTSALEDSNISKI
-68 TLEKDIDIND
+68 TLKQDIDISD
-78 ALTVNRAVKL
+78 TLTVNRAVTL

-97 TGEDSV
+97 TKEGSV
-103 IKVGQGGE
+103 IKVEQGGE
-111 LTIADSNKDKT
+111 LTIADSDTDKA
-122 HKFAQNTA
+122 HKFVQST
-130 GLSAGLWE
+130 GGLWV
-138 LVDDSSTTSKT
+138 LVDDSSKT
-149 VNGGII
+149 VYGGII
-155 TGGKAQKGGGV
+155 TGGNAQKGGGV
-166 YVAPGGKLHMTGG
+166 YVAPGGKLNMTGG

-185 ASKDGGGVYLDDD
+185 AKFGGGVYLDNND
-198 SQTDA
+198 QTGEP
-203 SSEFTMTDSS
+203 SEFTMTSS
-213 IIGCT
+213 RIIGCT
-218 ASGHGGGVAVNPAC
+218 ASDNGGGVAVNPAC
-232 KFTMDNDSEI
+232 TFTMNNGSEI
-242 RSCTARLGGGVY
+242 RSCTARNGGGVY
-254 TNNSDTN
+254 TNTS
-261 RKGVFTLRNGAILSC
+261 RKNGNGVFTLRNGAILSC

-282 FLFSQGGGVYNS
+282 HLSSRGGGVYNEGS
-294 GAFIME
+294 FIME
-300 GGTIKGCTAIKER
+300 NGTIKGCTAIKMKER
-313 PTGGVLNR
+313 PTGGVYNLK
-321 REFTMSGG
+321 EFTMRGG
-329 MIGESEN
+329 TIGEEGENEN

-342 NDAITAAVFTI
+342 NAADTAAVFTI
-353 SGDATIYTN
+353 SGTAKIYTN
-362 VANDSRLN
+362 VYNDSRLN
-370 ADGGKVFGEVT
+370 ADGGEIFGEVT

-392 AGTEGVAGS
+392 AGTEGAAGS

-415 KGQFTGDVTNDGGG
+415 KGQFTGEVMNDGGG
-429 TIKGGVFTGSVTN
+429 TIKGGTFTGSVTN
-442 NLGTILGGD
+442 NLGAILGGD
-451 FSKAS
+451 FSQAES
-456 LSGEL
+456 LSGKL
-461 VITFDPNNGGNSSKQ
+461 VITFDPNNGDNSSRQEVYWK
-476 KVDWSKEGT
+476 KEGA
-485 PLEVPTTEPTKE
+485 PLIAPIPKPTKE
-497 GHTFEGW
+497 EHTFEGW
-504 YYDNN
+504 YYDNKGEN
-509 GVNTKWDFKTD
+509 RKWDFETD
-520 RARYTMTLKAKW
+520 RARYTMTLTAKW
-532 EANTYNVTVKDD
+532 KANTYNVTVEND

-549 SADPAPAKMG
+549 SADPASAKMDDKV
-559 AEVSLTATPNSGY
+559 ELIATPKSGY
-572 HFKKWEV
+572 HFKEWEV
-579 VPDKVKI
+579 ISGNVKI
-586 ENNKFTMPAAHV
+586 EDNKFTMPAENV
-598 TVKAIFERNTSSG
+598 TVKAIFERNASS
-611 GSGGG
+611 SGGG

-623 TLTFETNGGDSIQA
+623 TLTFETNGGGSMQA

-679 GSKTVYADWKKREP
+679 GSKTVYADWKKR
-693 DEPDAVKN
+693 EPDAVKN

-760 NSFTDVVRGSGTA
+760 NSFTDVVRDSGTA

-782 QQNGIMGGYDNSS
+782 QKNGIMGGYGNSS

-814 AQYKSYDTTQ
+814 AQYKGYDTTQ
-824 GGMAIREFG
+824 GGMAIREFD

-855 KGDSNLLYPNG
+855 KGDSNLLYPKG
-866 TATRAEIAAM
+866 TATRAEIAA
-876 LHRFV
+876 LFHRFA

>member
-19 FSTASVP
+19 LSTASVP

-37 MTTLSSRSGG
+37 MTTLSNRSGEA
-47 TEVSTKE
+47 EVSTKDE
-54 ALTSALVDSNISKI
+54 LTSALGDS
-68 TLEKDIDIND
+68 TKDTVKLTADIIIDTT
-78 ALTVNRAVKL
+78 LTVNRAVTL
-88 DLNGFVLRM
+88 DLSGFVLQM
-97 TGEDSV
+97 TGNDSV
-103 IKVGQGGE
+103 IKVEQGGE
-111 LTIADSNKDKT
+111 LTIADSNKNT
-122 HKFAQNTA
+122 AHKFAQNTN
-130 GLSAGLWE
+130 GLWE
-138 LVDDSSTTSKT
+138 LVDGSSTSSKT

-185 ASKDGGGVYLDDD
+185 ARYGGGVYLDNND
-198 SQTDA
+198 QTGKP
-203 SSEFTMTDSS
+203 SEFTMTSRS

-218 ASGHGGGVAVNPAC
+218 ASDYGGGVAVNPKC
-232 KFTMDNDSEI
+232 TFTMNNDSEI

-254 TNNSDTN
+254 TNNSGTN
-261 RKGVFTLRNGAILSC
+261 GPGVFTLRNGAILSC
-276 TADTSG
+276 KADSW
-282 FLFSQGGGVYNS
+282 GGGVYNEGS
-294 GAFIME
+294 FIME
-300 GGTIKGCTAIKER
+300 DGTIKNCTAEWNW
-313 PTGGVLNR
+313 PSSGGVFNH

-329 MIGESEN
+329 AIGEEN
-336 DESHVY
+336 KTDKSHVY
-342 NDAITAAVFTI
+342 NNSFTSAIFTI
-353 SGDATIYTN
+353 SDDATIYAN
-362 VANDSRLN
+362 VANDSRWN
-370 ADGGKVFGEVT
+370 ADGGEIFGDVT
-381 NAVKNWSSAVI
+381 NAVYSEYGAVI
-392 AGTEGVAGS
+392 AGTEGAAGS
-401 TEFKGKVTNNCIIE
+401 TEFSGAVTNNE
-415 KGQFTGDVTNDGGG
+415 TGTIAGG
-429 TIKGGVFTGSVTN
+429 TFTHTVTN
-442 NLGTILGGD
+442 NVNTVTNNGGTILGGD

-456 LSGEL
+456 LSGQL
-461 VITFDPNNGGNSSKQ
+461 VITFDPNNGDKSSRQ
-476 KVDWSKEGT
+476 DVVWSKDGAT
-485 PLEVPTTEPTKE
+485 LEVPTPDPTKE
-497 GHTFEGW
+497 GYTFEGW

-509 GVNTKWDFKTD
+509 GVNTKWNFETD
-520 RARYTMTLKAKW
+520 KARYTMTLTAQW
-532 EANTYNVTVKDD
+532 EANTYTVTVEND
-544 GNGTA
+544 GNGTVSAAPA
-549 SADPAPAKMG
+549 SAKMG
-559 AEVSLTATPNSGY
+559 EEVSLTATPKSGY
-572 HFKKWEV
+572 HFKRWEV
-579 VPDKVKI
+579 VPDKVEI
-586 ENNKFTMPAAHV
+586 ENNKFTMPADDV
-598 TVKAIFERNTSSG
+598 TVKAIFERNASSG

-623 TLTFETNGGDSIQA
+623 TLTFETNGGGSMQA

-679 GSKTVYADWKKREP
+679 GSKTVYADWKKR
-693 DEPDAVKN
+693 EPDAVKN

-760 NSFTDVVRGSGTA
+760 NSFADVVRGSGTA

-814 AQYKSYDTTQ
+814 AQYKGYDTTQ

-866 TATRAEIAAM
+866 TATRAELAAM

>member
-19 FSTASVP
+19 LSTASVP

-37 MTTLSSRSGG
+37 MTTLSNRSGEA
-47 TEVSTKE
+47 EVSAKYE
-54 ALTSALVDSNISKI
+54 LISALENSNISKI
-68 TLEKDIDIND
+68 TLKQDIDISD
-78 ALTVNRAVKL
+78 TLTVNRAVKL
-88 DLNGFVLRM
+88 DLNGFVLQR
-97 TGEDSV
+97 TGNDSV
-103 IKVGQGGE
+103 IKVEQDGN
-111 LTIADSNKDKT
+111 LTIADSDKDKE
-122 HKFAQNTA
+122 HKFAQPSG

-138 LVDDSSTTSKT
+138 LNSNGSET

-155 TGGKAQKGGGV
+155 TGGKAEKGGGV
-166 YVAPGGKLHMTGG
+166 YVAPGGKLNMTGG

-185 ASKDGGGVYLDDD
+185 ARYGGGVYLDNND
-198 SQTDA
+198 QTGEP
-203 SSEFTMTDSS
+203 SEFTMTSRS

-218 ASGHGGGVAVNPAC
+218 ASDYGGGVAVNPKC
-232 KFTMDNDSEI
+232 TFTMNNGSAV

-254 TNNSDTN
+254 TNNNGTN
-261 RKGVFTLRNGAILSC
+261 GPGVFTLHNGAILSC
-276 TADTSG
+276 KADSW
-282 FLFSQGGGVYNS
+282 GGGVYNEGS
-294 GAFIME
+294 FIME
-300 GGTIKGCTAIKER
+300 DGTIKNCTAEWNWLSS
-313 PTGGVLNR
+313 GGVFNH

-329 MIGESEN
+329 AIGEKDKP

-342 NDAITAAVFTI
+342 NNSFTSAIFTI
-353 SGDATIYTN
+353 SGDATIYAN
-362 VANDSRLN
+362 VANDSRWN
-370 ADGGKVFGEVT
+370 ADGGKIFGDVT
-381 NAVKNWSSAVI
+381 NAVNSSYGAVI
-392 AGTEGVAGS
+392 AGAGS
-401 TEFKGKVTNNCIIE
+401 TEFSGAVTNNE
-415 KGQFTGDVTNDGGG
+415 TG
-429 TIKGGVFTGSVTN
+429 TIAGGVFTGSVTN

-456 LSGEL
+456 LNGQL
-461 VITFDPNNGGNSSKQ
+461 AITFEPNNGDNVQVNWEKKG
-476 KVDWSKEGT
+476 VLLIAPT
-485 PLEVPTTEPTKE
+485 PEPTKE

-509 GVNTKWDFKTD
+509 GVNTKWNFETD
-520 RARYTMTLKAKW
+520 RARYTMTLTAQW
-532 EANTYNVTVKDD
+532 EANTYTVTVEND

-549 SADPAPAKMG
+549 SADPASAKMG
-559 AEVSLTATPNSGY
+559 EEVRLTPMPNSGY

-579 VPDKVKI
+579 VSGDVEI
-586 ENNKFTMPAAHV
+586 EDNKFTMPAAHV
-598 TVKAIFERNTSSG
+598 TVKAIFERNASSSG
-611 GSGGG
+611 GGG

-623 TLTFETNGGDSIQA
+623 TLTFETNGGGSMQA

-693 DEPDAVKN
+693 NEPDAVKN

-760 NSFTDVVRGSGTA
+760 NSFADVVRGSGTA

-782 QQNGIMGGYDNSS
+782 QQNGIMGGYSNSS

-814 AQYKSYDTTQ
+814 AQYKGYDTTQ

-840 YAMGAMAWA
+840 YAMSAMAWA

>member
-47 TEVSTKE
+47 AEVSTPE
-54 ALTSALVDSNISKI
+54 DLASALGDS
-68 TLEKDIDIND
+68 TKDTVKLTADIIIDTT
-78 ALTVNRAVKL
+78 LTVNRAVTL

-97 TGEDSV
+97 TKEGSV
-103 IKVGQGGE
+103 IKVEQGGN
-111 LTIADSNKDKT
+111 LTIADSDTDKA
-122 HKFAQNTA
+122 HKFVQST
-130 GLSAGLWE
+130 GGLWV
-138 LVDDSSTTSKT
+138 LVDDSSKT
-149 VNGGII
+149 VYGGII
-155 TGGKAQKGGGV
+155 TGGNAQKGGGV
-166 YVAPGGKLHMTGG
+166 YVAPGGKLNMTGG

-185 ASKDGGGVYLDDD
+185 AKFGGGVYLDNND
-198 SQTDA
+198 QTGEP
-203 SSEFTMTDSS
+203 SEFTMTSS
-213 IIGCT
+213 RIIGCT
-218 ASGHGGGVAVNPAC
+218 ASDNGGGVAVNPAC
-232 KFTMDNDSEI
+232 TFTMNNGSEI
-242 RSCTARLGGGVY
+242 RSCTARNGGGVY
-254 TNNSDTN
+254 TNTS
-261 RKGVFTLRNGAILSC
+261 RKNGNGVFTLRNGAILSC
-276 TADTSG
+276 MVNTSEHPR
-282 FLFSQGGGVYNS
+282 SRGGGVYNEGS
-294 GAFIME
+294 FIME
-300 GGTIKGCTAIKER
+300 NGTIKGCTAIKER
-313 PTGGVLNR
+313 LTGGVYNLK
-321 REFTMSGG
+321 EFTMSGG
-329 MIGESEN
+329 TIGEEGKTD

-342 NDAITAAVFTI
+342 NVADKTAVFTI
-353 SGDATIYTN
+353 SGTAKIYTN

-370 ADGGKVFGEVT
+370 ADGGEIFGEVT

-392 AGTEGVAGS
+392 AGTEGAADS

-415 KGQFTGDVTNDGGG
+415 KGQFTGEVVNGGSG
-429 TIKGGVFTGSVTN
+429 TIRGGAFKGSVTN
-442 NLGTILGGD
+442 NLGAILGGD
-451 FSKAS
+451 FSQAT

-461 VITFDPNNGGNSSKQ
+461 AITFDPDNGEEPDTQ
-476 KVDWSKEGT
+476 KVDWSHGGAT
-485 PLEVPTTEPTKE
+485 LTAPSEPTKE
-497 GHTFEGW
+497 EHTFEGW

-509 GVNTKWDFKTD
+509 GENTEWNFETD
-520 RARYTMTLKAKW
+520 RARYTMRLTAQWK
-532 EANTYNVTVKDD
+532 ANTYTVTVKDD

-549 SADPAPAKMG
+549 LADPASAKMG
-559 AEVSLTATPNSGY
+559 AEVSLTAMPNSGY

-579 VPDKVKI
+579 VPDKVEI
-586 ENNKFTMPAAHV
+586 ENNKFTMPADDV
-598 TVKAIFERNTSSG
+598 TVKAIFERNASSG
-611 GSGGG
+611 GGG

-814 AQYKSYDTTQ
+814 AQYKGYDTTQ
-824 GGMAIREFG
+824 GGMAIREFD

-855 KGDSNLLYPNG
+855 KGDSNLLYPKG
-866 TATRAEIAAM
+866 TATRAELAA
-876 LHRFV
+876 LFHRFA

>member
-19 FSTASVP
+19 FSAASVP

-32 EQEEE
+32 EQEE
-37 MTTLSSRSGG
+37 MTTLSSRSGEA
-47 TEVSTKE
+47 EVSTKD
-54 ALTSALVDSNISKI
+54 ALTSALGDSNISKI
-68 TLEKDIDIND
+68 TLKQDIHISDT
-78 ALTVNRAVKL
+78 LTVNRAVTL

-111 LTIADSNKDKT
+111 LTIADSDKNT
-122 HKFAQNTA
+122 AHKFAQNTA

-138 LVDDSSTTSKT
+138 LVSDDSATSKT
-149 VNGGII
+149 VYGGII
-155 TGGKAQKGGGV
+155 TGGNAQKGGGV
-166 YVAPGGKLHMTGG
+166 YVAPGGKLNMTGG

-185 ASKDGGGVYLDDD
+185 AKFGGGVYLDNND
-198 SQTDA
+198 QTGEP
-203 SSEFTMTDSS
+203 SEFTMTSS
-213 IIGCT
+213 RIIGCT
-218 ASGHGGGVAVNPAC
+218 ASDNGGGVAVNPAC
-232 KFTMDNDSEI
+232 TFTMNNGSEI
-242 RSCTARLGGGVY
+242 RSCTARNGGGVY
-254 TNNSDTN
+254 TNTS
-261 RKGVFTLRNGAILSC
+261 RKNGNGVFTLRNGAILSC

-282 FLFSQGGGVYNS
+282 HLSSRGGGVYNEGS
-294 GAFIME
+294 FIME
-300 GGTIKGCTAIKER
+300 NGTIKGCTAIKMKER
-313 PTGGVLNR
+313 PTGGVYNLK
-321 REFTMSGG
+321 EFTMRGG
-329 MIGESEN
+329 TIGEEGENEN

-342 NDAITAAVFTI
+342 NAADTAAVFTI
-353 SGDATIYTN
+353 SGTAKIYTN
-362 VANDSRLN
+362 VYNDSRLN
-370 ADGGKVFGEVT
+370 ADGGEIFGEVT

-392 AGTEGVAGS
+392 AGTEGAAGS

-415 KGQFTGDVTNDGGG
+415 KGQFTGEVMNDGGG
-429 TIKGGVFTGSVTN
+429 TIKGGTFTGSVTN
-442 NLGTILGGD
+442 NLGAILGGD
-451 FSKAS
+451 FSQAES
-456 LSGEL
+456 LSGKL
-461 VITFDPNNGGNSSKQ
+461 VITFDPNNGDNSSRQEVYWK
-476 KVDWSKEGT
+476 KEGA
-485 PLEVPTTEPTKE
+485 PLIAPIPKPTKE
-497 GHTFEGW
+497 EHTFEGW
-504 YYDNN
+504 YYDNKGEN
-509 GVNTKWDFKTD
+509 RKWDFETD
-520 RARYTMTLKAKW
+520 RARYTMTLTAKW
-532 EANTYNVTVKDD
+532 KANTYNVTVEND

-549 SADPAPAKMG
+549 SADPASAKMDDKV
-559 AEVSLTATPNSGY
+559 ELIATPKSGY
-572 HFKKWEV
+572 HFKEWEV
-579 VPDKVKI
+579 ISGNVKI
-586 ENNKFTMPAAHV
+586 EDNKFTMPAENV
-598 TVKAIFERNTSSG
+598 TVKAIFERNASS
-611 GSGGG
+611 SGGG

-623 TLTFETNGGDSIQA
+623 TLTFETNGGGSMQA

-679 GSKTVYADWKKREP
+679 GSKTVYADWKKR
-693 DEPDAVKN
+693 EPDAVKN

-782 QQNGIMGGYDNSS
+782 QQNGIMGGYGNSS

-814 AQYKSYDTTQ
+814 AQYKGYDTTQ
-824 GGMAIREFG
+824 GGMAIREFD

-855 KGDSNLLYPNG
+855 KGDSNLLYPKG
-866 TATRAEIAAM
+866 TATRAELAA
-876 LHRFV
+876 LFHRFA

>member
-37 MTTLSSRSGG
+37 MTTLSSRSGEA
-47 TEVSTKE
+47 EVSTKD
-54 ALTSALVDSNISKI
+54 ALTSALGDSNISKI
-68 TLEKDIDIND
+68 TLKQDIHISDT
-78 ALTVNRAVKL
+78 LTVNRAVTL

-111 LTIADSNKDKT
+111 LTIADSDKNT
-122 HKFAQNTA
+122 AHKFAQNTA

-138 LVDDSSTTSKT
+138 LVSDDSATSKT

-155 TGGKAQKGGGV
+155 TGGKAQNGGGV
-166 YVAPGGKLHMTGG
+166 YVASGGKLHMTGG

-185 ASKDGGGVYLDDD
+185 ARYGGGVYLDNND
-198 SQTDA
+198 QTGGF
-203 SSEFTMTDSS
+203 SEFTMTDSR

-218 ASGHGGGVAVNPAC
+218 ASDNGGGVAVDPAC
-232 KFTMDNDSEI
+232 KFTMDNGSEI
-242 RSCTARLGGGVY
+242 RSCTARMGGGVY
-254 TNNSDTN
+254 INGGDTN
-261 RKGVFTLRNGAILSC
+261 GNGVFTLRNGAILSC

-282 FLFSQGGGVYNS
+282 FVPSRGGGVFNV

-300 GGTIKGCTAIKER
+300 SGTIKGCTSIKDDSS
-313 PTGGVLNR
+313 TGGVLNR
-321 REFTMSGG
+321 REFTMRGG
-329 MIGESEN
+329 TIGKEDKT

-342 NDAITAAVFTI
+342 NDVNTAAVFTI
-353 SGDATIYTN
+353 SGAARIYTN
-362 VANDSRLN
+362 VANNSRLN
-370 ADGGKVFGEVT
+370 AYGGEISGEVK
-381 NAVKNWSSAVI
+381 NAVDSRYAVI
-392 AGTEGVAGS
+392 TGTEEATGS
-401 TEFKGKVTNNCIIE
+401 TEFSGAVINSETGTIAGGTFTNTVTNN
-415 KGQFTGDVTNDGGG
+415 V
-429 TIKGGVFTGSVTN
+429 
-442 NLGTILGGD
+442 GTILGGD
-451 FSKAS
+451 FSQAKS
-456 LSGEL
+456 LSGKL
-461 VITFDPNNGGNSSKQ
+461 VITFDPNNGGNSSRQEVYWK
-476 KVDWSKEGT
+476 KEGAT
-485 PLEVPTTEPTKE
+485 LIAPIPKPTKE

-509 GVNTKWDFKTD
+509 GEDTKWNFETD
-520 RARYTMTLKAKW
+520 RAQYTMTLKAKW
-532 EANTYNVTVKDD
+532 KANTYTVTVEND

-549 SADPAPAKMG
+549 SADPASAKMG
-559 AEVSLTATPNSGY
+559 EEVRLTPMPNSGY
-572 HFKKWEV
+572 HFKEWEV
-579 VPDKVKI
+579 ISDNVKI
-586 ENNKFTMPAAHV
+586 EDNKFTMPAAHV
-598 TVKAIFERNTSSG
+598 TVKAIFERNASSG
-611 GSGGG
+611 SGG

-623 TLTFETNGGDSIQA
+623 TLTFETNGGGSMQA

-693 DEPDAVKN
+693 NEPDAVKN

-711 FYRDV
+711 FYQDV

-760 NSFTDVVRGSGTA
+760 NSFADVVRGSGTA

-782 QQNGIMGGYDNSS
+782 QKNGIMGGYSNSS

-814 AQYKSYDTTQ
+814 AQYKGYDTTQ
-824 GGMAIREFG
+824 GGMAIREFD

>member
-1 MKKQRKRIY
+1 MVW
-10 TALLCTCFL
+10 
-19 FSTASVP
+19 STDGA
-26 VSAAET
+26 
-32 EQEEE
+32 
-37 MTTLSSRSGG
+37 TLS
-47 TEVSTKE
+47 
-54 ALTSALVDSNISKI
+54 
-68 TLEKDIDIND
+68 
-78 ALTVNRAVKL
+78 
-88 DLNGFVLRM
+88 
-97 TGEDSV
+97 
-103 IKVGQGGE
+103 
-111 LTIADSNKDKT
+111 
-122 HKFAQNTA
+122 
-130 GLSAGLWE
+130 
-138 LVDDSSTTSKT
+138 
-149 VNGGII
+149 
-155 TGGKAQKGGGV
+155 
-166 YVAPGGKLHMTGG
+166 AP
-179 SIVGCQ
+179 
-185 ASKDGGGVYLDDD
+185 
-198 SQTDA
+198 
-203 SSEFTMTDSS
+203 
-213 IIGCT
+213 
-218 ASGHGGGVAVNPAC
+218 
-232 KFTMDNDSEI
+232 
-242 RSCTARLGGGVY
+242 
-254 TNNSDTN
+254 
-261 RKGVFTLRNGAILSC
+261 
-276 TADTSG
+276 
-282 FLFSQGGGVYNS
+282 
-294 GAFIME
+294 
-300 GGTIKGCTAIKER
+300 
-313 PTGGVLNR
+313 
-321 REFTMSGG
+321 
-329 MIGESEN
+329 
-336 DESHVY
+336 
-342 NDAITAAVFTI
+342 
-353 SGDATIYTN
+353 
-362 VANDSRLN
+362 
-370 ADGGKVFGEVT
+370 
-381 NAVKNWSSAVI
+381 
-392 AGTEGVAGS
+392 
-401 TEFKGKVTNNCIIE
+401 
-415 KGQFTGDVTNDGGG
+415 
-429 TIKGGVFTGSVTN
+429 
-442 NLGTILGGD
+442 
-451 FSKAS
+451 
-456 LSGEL
+456 
-461 VITFDPNNGGNSSKQ
+461 
-476 KVDWSKEGT
+476 T
-485 PLEVPTTEPTKE
+485 PEPTKE

-509 GVNTKWDFKTD
+509 GKNTKWDFETD
-520 RARYTMTLKAKW
+520 RAKYTMTLTAQWK
-532 EANTYNVTVKDD
+532 ANTYNVTVKDD

-549 SADPAPAKMG
+549 SADPASAGMG

-579 VPDKVKI
+579 VPGDVEI
-586 ENNKFTMPAAHV
+586 EDNKFTMPAAHV
-598 TVKAIFERNTSSG
+598 TVKAIFERNASSG

-623 TLTFETNGGDSIQA
+623 TLTFETNGGGSMQA

-693 DEPDAVKN
+693 DAVKN

-711 FYRDV
+711 FYQDV

-760 NSFTDVVRGSGTA
+760 NSFVDVVRGSGTA

-782 QQNGIMGGYDNSS
+782 QKNGIMGGYSNSS

-814 AQYKSYDTTQ
+814 AQYKGYDTTQ

>member
-37 MTTLSSRSGG
+37 MTTLSSRSGEA
-47 TEVSTKE
+47 EVSTKD
-54 ALTSALVDSNISKI
+54 ALTSALGDSNISKI
-68 TLEKDIDIND
+68 TLKQDIHISDT
-78 ALTVNRAVKL
+78 LTVNRAVTL

-111 LTIADSNKDKT
+111 LTIADSDTDKA
-122 HKFAQNTA
+122 HKFVQST
-130 GLSAGLWE
+130 GGLWV
-138 LVDDSSTTSKT
+138 LVDDSSKT
-149 VNGGII
+149 VYGGII
-155 TGGKAQKGGGV
+155 TGGNAQKGGGV
-166 YVAPGGKLHMTGG
+166 YVAPGGKLNMTGG

-185 ASKDGGGVYLDDD
+185 ARDGGGVYLDNND
-198 SQTDA
+198 QTGGF
-203 SSEFTMTDSS
+203 SEFTMTDSR

-218 ASGHGGGVAVNPAC
+218 ASEQGGGVVVDPAC
-232 KFTMDNDSEI
+232 TFTMDNDSEI
-242 RSCTARLGGGVY
+242 RSCTARVGGGVY

-261 RKGVFTLRNGAILSC
+261 GKGVFTLRNGAILSC

-282 FLFSQGGGVYNS
+282 FLFSQGGGVYNL
-294 GAFIME
+294 GAFIMKS
-300 GGTIKGCTAIKER
+300 GTIKGCTAIKER

-329 MIGESEN
+329 MIGKEDKT

-342 NDAITAAVFTI
+342 NDATEEAVLTI
-353 SGDATIYTN
+353 SGAAKIYTN
-362 VANDSRLN
+362 VANNSRLN
-370 ADGGKVFGEVT
+370 AYGGEISGEVK
-381 NAVKNWSSAVI
+381 NAVDSRYAVI
-392 AGTEGVAGS
+392 TGTEGVAGS
-401 TEFKGKVTNNCIIE
+401 TEFSGAVINSE
-415 KGQFTGDVTNDGGG
+415 AG
-429 TIKGGVFTGSVTN
+429 TIAGGVFTGSVTN
-442 NLGTILGGD
+442 NLGAILGGD
-451 FSKAS
+451 FSQAKS
-456 LSGEL
+456 LSGKL
-461 VITFDPNNGGNSSKQ
+461 VITFDPNNGDNSSRQEVYWK
-476 KVDWSKEGT
+476 KEGA
-485 PLEVPTTEPTKE
+485 PLIAPIPKPTKE
-497 GHTFEGW
+497 GYTFAGW
-504 YYDNN
+504 YYDNK
-509 GVNTKWDFKTD
+509 KWDFETD
-520 RARYTMTLKAKW
+520 KARYTMTLKAQW
-532 EANTYNVTVKDD
+532 EANTYTVTVEND

-549 SADPAPAKMG
+549 SAAPASAKMDDKV
-559 AEVSLTATPNSGY
+559 ELIATPKSGY
-572 HFKKWEV
+572 HFKEWEV
-579 VPDKVKI
+579 ISGNVKI
-586 ENNKFTMPAAHV
+586 ENNKFTMPADDV
-598 TVKAIFERNTSSG
+598 TVKAIFERNASSG

-623 TLTFETNGGDSIQA
+623 TLTFETNGGGSMQA

-679 GSKTVYADWKKREP
+679 GSKTVYADWKKR
-693 DEPDAVKN
+693 EPDAVKN

-760 NSFTDVVRGSGTA
+760 NSFTDVVRDSGTA

-782 QQNGIMGGYDNSS
+782 QKNGIMGGYGNSS

-814 AQYKSYDTTQ
+814 AQYKGYDTTQ
-824 GGMAIREFG
+824 GGMAIREFD

-855 KGDSNLLYPNG
+855 KGDSNLLYPKG
-866 TATRAEIAAM
+866 TATRAELAA
-876 LHRFV
+876 LFHRFA

>member
-32 EQEEE
+32 EQEE
-37 MTTLSSRSGG
+37 MTTLSSRSGEA
-47 TEVSTKE
+47 EVST
-54 ALTSALVDSNISKI
+54 AADLTSALGDS
-68 TLEKDIDIND
+68 TKDTVKLTADIIIDTT
-78 ALTVNRAVKL
+78 LTVNRAVTL

-97 TGEDSV
+97 TEKDSV
-103 IKVGQGGE
+103 IKVEQGGE
-111 LTIADSNKDKT
+111 LTIADSDKNT
-122 HKFAQNTA
+122 AHKFAQNTD
-130 GLSAGLWE
+130 GLWE
-138 LVDDSSTTSKT
+138 LVDASSTSSKT

-155 TGGKAQKGGGV
+155 TGGKAKKGGGV
-166 YVAPGGKLHMTGG
+166 YVAPDGKLHMTGG

-185 ASKDGGGVYLDDD
+185 ARDGGGVYLDNND
-198 SQTDA
+198 QTGGF
-203 SSEFTMTDSS
+203 SEFTMTDSR

-218 ASGHGGGVAVNPAC
+218 ASEQGGGVVVDPAC
-232 KFTMDNDSEI
+232 TFTMDNDSEI

-261 RKGVFTLRNGAILSC
+261 GKGVFTLRNGAILSC

-282 FLFSQGGGVYNS
+282 FLFSQGGGVYNL
-294 GAFIME
+294 GAFIMKS
-300 GGTIKGCTAIKER
+300 GTIKGCTAIKER

-329 MIGESEN
+329 MIGKEDKT

-342 NDAITAAVFTI
+342 NDATEAAVLTI
-353 SGDATIYTN
+353 SGAATIYTN
-362 VANDSRLN
+362 VANNSRLN
-370 ADGGKVFGEVT
+370 AYGGEISGEVK
-381 NAVKNWSSAVI
+381 NAVDSRYAVI
-392 AGTEGVAGS
+392 TGTEEATGS
-401 TEFKGKVTNNCIIE
+401 TEFSGAVINSETGTIAGGTFTNTVTNN
-415 KGQFTGDVTNDGGG
+415 V
-429 TIKGGVFTGSVTN
+429 
-442 NLGTILGGD
+442 GTILGGD
-451 FSKAS
+451 FSQAES
-456 LSGEL
+456 LSGKL
-461 VITFDPNNGGNSSKQ
+461 VITFDPNNGDNSSRQEVYWK
-476 KVDWSKEGT
+476 KEGA
-485 PLEVPTTEPTKE
+485 PLIAPIPKPTKE
-497 GHTFEGW
+497 EHTFEGW

-509 GVNTKWDFKTD
+509 GEDTKWNFETD
-520 RARYTMTLKAKW
+520 RVKYTMTLTAKW
-532 EANTYNVTVKDD
+532 
-544 GNGTA
+544 
-549 SADPAPAKMG
+549 
-559 AEVSLTATPNSGY
+559 
-572 HFKKWEV
+572 
-579 VPDKVKI
+579 
-586 ENNKFTMPAAHV
+586 
-598 TVKAIFERNTSSG
+598 KANTSSSG
-611 GSGGG
+611 GGG

-623 TLTFETNGGDSIQA
+623 TLTFETNGGGSMQA

-693 DEPDAVKN
+693 NEPDAVKN

-711 FYRDV
+711 FYQDV

-760 NSFTDVVRGSGTA
+760 NSFTDVVRDSGTA

-782 QQNGIMGGYDNSS
+782 QKNGIMGGYSNSS

-814 AQYKSYDTTQ
+814 AQYKGYDTTQ
-824 GGMAIREFG
+824 GGMAIREFD

-855 KGDSNLLYPNG
+855 KGDSNLLYPKG
-866 TATRAEIAAM
+866 TATRAEIAAL
-876 LHRFV
+876 LHRFA